1 MIPMRIP
8 GHSEA
13 PCAPTPAR
21 LRMGGARGASRAR
34 GRQGA
39 VIALAA
45 LGAALS
51 VPPALAQSW
60 PARPVRMIVPF
71 GAGGASDFVARI
83 IAPKLQDTLGQ
94 PVVVENRAGAGG
106 NLGLELAARAAPDGY
121 SVFLGNVGTLAVNP
135 HVFGAA
141 LKVDP
146 LRDLAPVGLVSDTTT
161 MLLVHP
167 SLPVR
172 SVKELIAFARARPG
186 QLNYAS
192 AGPGSLSHLQMEL
205 LAGQAGLSLVHIP
218 YKSGAGQAVGDVVA
232 GQVTVTIQTLTSV
245 VGFVASGKLRPLA
258 VTTAK
263 RLPAYPAVPTL
274 REQGMDIVSSS
285 WQGLLVPAGTPP
297 EPIRRLHAAIASSLP
312 VPDVRERFATGATEV
327 LLSGSPAEFG
337 EFMRAESQRWAKVV
351 RAAGVRAD

>member
-1 MIPMRIP
+1 MKSTPNPAVTLAIPAAILPADRC
-8 GHSEA
+8 GRRRA
-13 PCAPTPAR
+13 CA
-21 LRMGGARGASRAR
+21 L
-34 GRQGA
+34 
-39 VIALAA
+39 ALAA
-45 LGAALS
+45 LGGACLVPAAD
-51 VPPALAQSW
+51 AQSW
-60 PARPVRMIVPF
+60 PARPVRMVVPF

-83 IAPKLQDTLGQ
+83 IAPRLQDTLGQ

-121 SVFLGNVGTLAVNP
+121 TVFLGNVGTLAVNP
-135 HVFGAA
+135 HVFGAS

-205 LAGQAGLSLVHIP
+205 LAGQAGLSMVHIP
-218 YKSGAGQAVGDVVA
+218 YKSGAGQAVSDVVA

-258 VTTAK
+258 VTTAR

-285 WQGLLVPAGTPP
+285 WQGLLVPTGTPP
-297 EPIRRLHAAIASSLP
+297 EVIRRLHAAIAVALP
-312 VPDVRERFATGATEV
+312 VAEVRERFATGATEV
-327 LLSGSPAEFG
+327 LLSASPAEFG
-337 EFMRAESQRWAKVV
+337 DFMRGESQRWAKVV
-351 RAAGVRAD
+351 REAGVKAD

>member
-1 MIPMRIP
+1 
-8 GHSEA
+8 
-13 PCAPTPAR
+13 
-21 LRMGGARGASRAR
+21 
-34 GRQGA
+34 
-39 VIALAA
+39 
-45 LGAALS
+45 
-51 VPPALAQSW
+51 
-60 PARPVRMIVPF
+60 
-71 GAGGASDFVARI
+71 
-83 IAPKLQDTLGQ
+83 
-94 PVVVENRAGAGG
+94 VVENRAGAGG
-106 NLGLELAARAAPDGY
+106 NLGLELAARASPDGY
-121 SVFLGNVGTLAVNP
+121 SIFLGNVGTLAVNP

-218 YKSGAGQAVGDVVA
+218 YKSGAGQAVSDVVA

-258 VTTAK
+258 VTTAN
-263 RLPAYPAVPTL
+263 RLAAYPAVPTL

-285 WQGLLVPAGTPP
+285 WQGLLVPTGTSP
-297 EPIRRLHAAIASSLP
+297 EAIRRLHAAIAAALP
-312 VPDVRERFATGATEV
+312 VPEVRERFATGATEV
-327 LLSGSPAEFG
+327 LLSATPAEFG

-351 RAAGVRAD
+351 RAAGVKAD